1 MKKCGR
7 MFGGNICC
15 GGGRC
20 VTCNAGVIGSIDL
33 PGTHISSGELALHLQ
48 AQPQPPFADNC
59 DAVFP
64 HLTRNATYIAR
75 KDYHRPSNT
84 YSESVFIEYL
94 FWKRLRHP
102 ISYRN
107 SNLENNLVT
116 LALHSFFFCF
126 SVAQFS
132 AFVFSQGEINPGF
145 MTTKCGQDYSIL
157 ILNSHLHFTPV
168 HPKMVAPSWEIV
180 DRD

>member
-1 MKKCGR
+1 MNPRSRICGMWHLIRCNTMSWWWNYKMSFTVHRTDSYVMKKCGR

-48 AQPQPPFADNC
+48 AQPQPPFTDNC

-75 KDYHRPSNT
+75 KDYHWPHI
-84 YSESVFIEYL
+84 SVFIAYL

-107 SNLENNLVT
+107 SNLENNLFT
-116 LALHSFFFCF
+116 LFFFTCT
-126 SVAQFS
+126 
-132 AFVFSQGEINPGF
+132 AFYFLPF
-145 MTTKCGQDYSIL
+145 
-157 ILNSHLHFTPV
+157 
-168 HPKMVAPSWEIV
+168 
-180 DRD
+180 